1 MRARGLRL
9 CALRAALALLLACGR
24 VSAACDSVNQVETW
38 RWNSFLRFNQKVCT
52 DCGVRQYGSDNV
64 CYDCPIFARQSRYK
78 DAHGTWWCTNSCAQM
93 DRTAEKDVDFSAMTG
108 GASLEL
114 AVLYYEY
121 TSEMPSVGRYQV
133 IYAGSA
139 DTRRLAVCKACAA
152 HMFVQRVKASQLTYV
167 KHDLLAMGFTTDE
180 LNTVDNMKEAARQRF
195 TWTLCRS
202 CPAGSVKG
210 TWFLPDSVRE
220 MSNQNALVVPD
231 PQLAIPCKMCSVSEG
246 VPQPDA
252 GVLKCAR
259 CETGK
264 YQQSEQVTFLMH
276 VSTSKQNVLDEVLT
290 LVVGVKCQECPAG
303 EEAQINGLSGYRQNA
318 QCRGA
323 EKDCCSKCSLNKF
336 KLSTAGACALVS
348 ASHVA
353 LRDNNFVEQG
363 GTAQRSCVKGERLV
377 YCTDGECDKLG
388 GWRTCLPCS
397 LDATTY
403 ATDTGCKQC
412 LPAQKQH
419 LVDPTNPGKC
429 AECSSCTELVTVASD
444 VKLKDVPSF
453 AHITN
458 TYTVQ
463 QVSASCNPLR
473 TRSLTKTTTGVLQ
486 VDGEAHWRAPAQ
498 ATGERL
504 PDHHFLKRTNDTCA
518 KTPCSGRCQ
527 ARFQYS
533 NGCGNS
539 VSSGSTWVAK
549 NEQTQLVSALV
560 PAQVAEPGTW
570 RVLTEGK
577 CMPCQPCSAGAHND
591 GCDKQQQYE
600 AGTPQGTCKPCL
612 SACPAGN
619 FLWHSEKEAGCHE
632 PPAHHNATDGSGKFE
647 ISADYECKRCPTW
660 VLDGQNLSV
669 VAACGLHAAGDTYEH
684 YNSVSG
690 GELQKTSKPVQPMP
704 RGEELIAGFPRKNF
718 RGFVANLLDYCPSA
732 FFFDPTVP
740 GCDFVNNGGQLS
752 LPGRISVRVGYDA
765 YKPACCQA
773 CKSCAGATE
782 KKDMNSWKQCTGN
795 SLVDTQDRCVAKC
808 VLGYWEADKECRRC
822 SSCYDGVL

>member
-9 CALRAALALLLACGR
+9 RALRAALALLLACCRPG
-24 VSAACDSVNQVETW
+24 VALECNKLNEGETW
-38 RWNSFLRFNQKVCT
+38 WWNAFLRFKEKGCGL
-52 DCGVRQYGSDNV
+52 CGVGMYGSNGV
-64 CYDCPIFARQSRYK
+64 CYKCPFFTRQSSSK
-78 DAHGTWWCTNSCAQM
+78 DIYGTLWCTNSCAQM
-93 DRTAEKDVDFSAMTG
+93 DRTAAQDVDFSG
-108 GASLEL
+108 IGSVPEL
-114 AVLYYEY
+114 AALSMQEQAYDGLGN
-121 TSEMPSVGRYQV
+121 S
-133 IYAGSA
+133 
-139 DTRRLAVCKACAA
+139 DTKRKAVCTACAA
-152 HMFVQRVKASQLTYV
+152 HMFLQQVKASDVINDNV
-167 KHDLLAMGFTTDE
+167 KHVLLQTGFTINELKSVTDI
-180 LNTVDNMKEAARQRF
+180 KEPERF
-195 TWTLCRS
+195 TWTFCRS

-220 MSNQNALVVPD
+220 MSKQNALVAPD
-231 PQLAIPCKMCSVSEG
+231 PKLAIPCKVCSVSEG
-246 VPQPDA
+246 VPQLDA
-252 GVLKCAR
+252 GSWKCAR

-264 YQQSEQVTFLMH
+264 YQLTGTETFLMH
-276 VSTSKQNVLDEVLT
+276 VSTSKQNVIDEVLT

-318 QCRGA
+318 QCRGN
-323 EKDCCSKCSLNKF
+323 EKECCSKCSLNKF
-336 KLSTAGACALVS
+336 KLSTAGECVS
-348 ASHVA
+348 AAHVA
-353 LRDNNFVEQG
+353 LRDNKFVEEG
-363 GTAQRSCVKGERLV
+363 GTEQRPCVKGERLV
-377 YCTDGECDKLG
+377 HCADGECDKIS

-419 LVDPTNPGKC
+419 LVDPTDAGKC
-429 AECSSCTELVTVASD
+429 MECSSCAELVTVASD
-444 VKLKDVPSF
+444 VELKNVELKKVALFSQ
-453 AHITN
+453 ITN
-458 TYTVQ
+458 PYTVQ
-463 QVSASCNPLR
+463 QVTASCNPLR

-486 VDGEAHWRAPAQ
+486 VDGEAHWRDPAR

-560 PAQVAEPGTW
+560 SAQVVEPGAW

-577 CMPCQPCSAGAHND
+577 CMPCQPCSAGSHND

-600 AGTPQGTCKPCL
+600 AGTPQGSCKPCL

-632 PPAHHNATDGSGKFE
+632 PPKHQNATDGSDKFE
-647 ISADYECKRCPTW
+647 VSADYECKRCPTW

-704 RGEELIAGFPRKNF
+704 RGEELIAGFRRKNF
-718 RGFVANLLDYCPSA
+718 RGFVDNLVDYCPGA

-752 LPGRISVRVGYDA
+752 LPGRNSVRVGYDA

>member
-9 CALRAALALLLACGR
+9 RALRAALALLLACGER
-24 VSAACDSVNQVETW
+24 GVALTCENENQVQIPYTTYSGRERYDTY
-38 RWNSFLRFNQKVCT
+38 KCVE
-52 DCGVRQYGSDNV
+52 CGVGKYGSGGK
-64 CYDCPIFARQSRYK
+64 CHDCPSFMRQRPFK
-78 DAHGTWWCTNSCAQM
+78 DVHGSLWCTNSCGEMWKTLGVVNDVEFEATG
-93 DRTAEKDVDFSAMTG
+93 RTEAEKTA
-108 GASLEL
+108 
-114 AVLYYEY
+114 LYL
-121 TSEMPSVGRYQV
+121 TPKP
-133 IYAGSA
+133 
-139 DTRRLAVCKACAA
+139 VCKKCTGQTFFQQVAGIGGFGF
-152 HMFVQRVKASQLTYV
+152 MQR
-167 KHDLLAMGFTTDE
+167 DLEAMGIPKADLTSVHYD
-180 LNTVDNMKEAARQRF
+180 APRRF
-195 TWTLCRS
+195 SINLCRS
-202 CPAGSVKG
+202 CPPGFVFGKWFVHGDVK
-210 TWFLPDSVRE
+210 T
-220 MSNQNALVVPD
+220 MSGNSAMTVPVDDLLV
-231 PQLAIPCKMCSVSEG
+231 IPCQTCAVAEG
-246 VPQPDA
+246 VPQLVDKIW
-252 GVLKCAR
+252 KCTGCPRGQFQLAR
-259 CETGK
+259 WETFI
-264 YQQSEQVTFLMH
+264 TH
-276 VSTSKQNVLDEVLT
+276 VKMIPGQRFVDELTS
-290 LVVGVKCQECPAG
+290 LVVGVECQECPAG
-303 EEAQINGLSGYRQNA
+303 MEAALSSGKGYWQKF
-318 QCRGA
+318 QCRGSL
-323 EKDCCSKCSLNKF
+323 EECCSNCPFNHF
-336 KLSTAGACALVS
+336 KETKAGECTRVIAA
-348 ASHVA
+348 HVA
-353 LRDNNFVEQG
+353 LKGKNFVEEG
-363 GTAQRSCVKGERLV
+363 GTAQRSCVKGERLF
-377 YCTDGECDKLG
+377 YCADGECG
-388 GWRTCLPCS
+388 TSSGWRTCLPCS

-444 VKLKDVPSF
+444 VKLKDVPLF

-539 VSSGSTWVAK
+539 VSSDSTWVAK

-577 CMPCQPCSAGAHND
+577 CMPCQPCSAGSHND

-632 PPAHHNATDGSGKFE
+632 PPAHHNATDGSDKFE
-647 ISADYECKRCPTW
+647 VSADYECKRCPTW

-752 LPGRISVRVGYDA
+752 LPGRNSVRVGYDA

-822 SSCYDGVL
+822 SSCYDGVLV